1 MKTKSI
7 IVSILAISL
16 FLTSET
22 WARRMKE
29 QYQAQVY
36 SIIDPQ
42 DELIPL
48 PFMPPDSTLLRDA
61 EGNRF
66 IVLHKSPR
74 HDYMAYLLGR
84 GIFNIPEIRIVAAED
99 TQNSQLSAWMEQQ
112 SLSEIGISM
121 LLQDYNCSK
130 LPMQDNSLEALIVFW
145 TFLRDG
151 DHHFYTNLYYLQSEA
166 GQRVYMSYDH
176 SKMNTSP
183 VSISSWI
190 ENGLQTNFKR
200 VFNVAKLNP
209 DVVLCNARQTQEYY
223 TDELLA
229 AAVAEAGF
237 EEEVLQTLKSRR
249 DSLVSDIK
257 ILLTELGV
265 SSNQDSIFLSKEQG
279 KVILTKDTLQNV
291 IHSFHPEITIK
302 QIRETIENHDTVKIV
317 YLPPQ
322 YIYRKDI
329 GNLRITVKVN
339 RRGEVFWAESE
350 KLVIRPEM
358 TEEDIETMMRKAAEK
373 G

>member
-1 MKTKSI
+1 M
-7 IVSILAISL
+7 
-16 FLTSET
+16 
-22 WARRMKE
+22 
-29 QYQAQVY
+29 
-36 SIIDPQ
+36 
-42 DELIPL
+42 
-48 PFMPPDSTLLRDA
+48 PFEPADLTLLRDDT
-61 EGNRF
+61 GRKF
-66 IVLHKSPR
+66 IVLGESSR
-74 HDYMAYLLGR
+74 YNYLAYLLGR

-249 DSLVSDIK
+249 DSLVSDAET
-257 ILLTELGV
+257 LLAELGV
-265 SSNQDSIFLSKEQG
+265 
-279 KVILTKDTLQNV
+279 
-291 IHSFHPEITIK
+291 
-302 QIRETIENHDTVKIV
+302 
-317 YLPPQ
+317 LPNTDHQ
-322 YIYRKDI
+322 
-329 GNLRITVKVN
+329 
-339 RRGEVFWAESE
+339 
-350 KLVIRPEM
+350 
-358 TEEDIETMMRKAAEK
+358 
-373 G
+373 